1 MIISNIKN
9 NQMKLIAFII
19 TLIVSANSCN
29 KDDNSISNQEQKVK
43 VAYINGAIFT
53 VNPEQ
58 VWAEAIIVEGNKI
71 IYVGNT
77 DKALAQI
84 GEDTEVIDLKG
95 ATVIPGIHDVHMHP
109 LEASSENFK
118 FILKEDNDPENYVP
132 TIRKALRDFPNEEWL
147 LGWGV
152 DLYALLETK
161 RSPIDILDDIS
172 STRPIAIMERTSHSI
187 WVNSKALEIAGI
199 DSNSK
204 DPSGGIYMKDENG
217 NLNGILID
225 NAGNLILDLALAP
238 TSQTKANDYNGL
250 VNFALP
256 ELAKNGITSI
266 CDARTYW
273 KRDHHIIWKRVEK
286 EGKLTA
292 RVNLGLWAYPM
303 QDDESQISLLKSL
316 YENDDN
322 RLLKINQI
330 KLYSDGIVHNTTA
343 AMQEEYLIDLFQ
355 KPNNNGLNYFTQNRI
370 TSYIQQLENV
380 GFDFHIHAIG
390 NRGIQESLNA
400 IETAS
405 TGSGRHRI
413 THVEIVTPSDLSR
426 FSQLNVTADCQVAGD
441 FTQPDHWS
449 ENAELIGKENSQ
461 NLVPIKSL
469 KEANARITLSSDWD
483 VSSINPFVGMQN
495 AITRFPQNITIEE
508 AVKAYTLNGAYV
520 MRQETEV
527 GSLEIGKKA
536 DFVVLSQNIFSVDP
550 NKIANTKVDMT
561 VFDGEV
567 IFERK

>member
-1 MIISNIKN
+1 MIIPNIKS
-9 NQMKLIAFII
+9 NQMKLITFII
-19 TLIVSANSCN
+19 TLMLSTNSCN
-29 KDDNSISNQEQKVK
+29 KDDNSIPNQKQEIT
-43 VAYINGAIFT
+43 VAYINGTIFT

-58 VWAEAIIVEGNKI
+58 VWAEAIIVKGNKI

-84 GEDTEVIDLKG
+84 NKDTEVIDLKG

-109 LEASSENFK
+109 LEASTENFK
-118 FILKEDNDPENYVP
+118 FILKEGNDPENYAP
-132 TIRKALRDFPNEEWL
+132 AIRKALLNFPDEEWL

-152 DLYALLETK
+152 NLYTLLEAK

-172 STRPIAIMERTSHSI
+172 SIRPIAIMERTSHSI

-199 DSNSK
+199 DINSEN
-204 DPSGGIYMKDENG
+204 PTGGIYMRDKNDE
-217 NLNGILID
+217 LNGILID
-225 NAGNLILDLALAP
+225 NAGNLILDLALTP
-238 TSQTKANDYNGL
+238 TSQTKENDYNGL

-273 KRDHHIIWKRVEK
+273 KRDHHAIWKRVEK
-286 EGKLTA
+286 EGELSA

-303 QDDESQISLLKSL
+303 QDDESQISSLKSL
-316 YENDDN
+316 YENDSN
-322 RLLKINQI
+322 SLLKINQI

-343 AMQEEYLIDLFQ
+343 AMQEEYRIDLFQ
-355 KPNNNGLNYFTQNRI
+355 ESKNNGLNYFTQNRI

-390 NRGIQESLNA
+390 NRGIKESLNA

-405 TGSGRHRI
+405 NGSGRHRI
-413 THVEIVTPSDLSR
+413 THVEIVTPSDLTR

-441 FTQPDHWS
+441 FTQPDQWD
-449 ENAELIGKENSQ
+449 ENVELIGKESSK

-495 AITRFPQNITIEE
+495 AVTRFPQNITIEE

-527 GSLEIGKKA
+527 GSIEVGKKA
-536 DFVVLSQNIFSVDP
+536 DFVVLNQNIFSVDP
-550 NKIANTKVDMT
+550 TKIANTKVDMT

>member
-1 MIISNIKN
+1 MIVSNIKN
-9 NQMKLIAFII
+9 NLMKLIAFII
-19 TLIVSANSCN
+19 TLMVSANSCN
-29 KDDNSISNQEQKVK
+29 KDDNAISNQEQEVK

-53 VNPEQ
+53 LNPQQ

-77 DKALAQI
+77 DKALTQI
-84 GEDTEVIDLKG
+84 SKDTEVIDLKG

-118 FILKEDNDPENYVP
+118 FILKEDNDPENYAP

-152 DLYALLETK
+152 DLYTLLEAK

-187 WVNSKALEIAGI
+187 WVNSKALEMAGI
-199 DSNSK
+199 NNNSK

-217 NLNGILID
+217 SFNGILMD
-225 NAGNLILDLALAP
+225 NAGNLILDLALTP

-273 KRDHHIIWKRVEK
+273 KRDHHTTWKQVEK

-303 QDDESQISLLKSL
+303 QNDESQISLLKSL
-316 YENDDN
+316 YENDGN
-322 RLLKINQI
+322 SLLKINQI

-370 TSYIQQLENV
+370 TSYIEQLENI

-390 NRGIQESLNA
+390 NRGIKESLNA

-405 TGSGRHRI
+405 NGSGRHRI

-441 FTQPDHWS
+441 FTQPNHWG
-449 ENAELIGKENSQ
+449 ENAELIGKENSK

-495 AITRFPQNITIEE
+495 AVTRFPQNITIEE
-508 AVKAYTLNGAYV
+508 AVKAYILNGAYV

-527 GSLEIGKKA
+527 GSIEVGKKA

-550 NKIANTKVDMT
+550 TKIANTKVDMT

>member
-1 MIISNIKN
+1 MILSNIKSD
-9 NQMKLIAFII
+9 QMKLITFII

-29 KDDNSISNQEQKVK
+29 KDDNSISNQEQEVK
-43 VAYINGAIFT
+43 VAYINGTVFT

-58 VWAEAIIVEGNKI
+58 IWAEAIIVEANKI

-77 DKALAQI
+77 DDALAQI
-84 GEDTEVIDLKG
+84 DKNTEVIDLKG

-118 FILKEDNDPENYVP
+118 FILKEGNDPENYAP
-132 TIRKALRDFPNEEWL
+132 AIRKALLDFPDEEWL

-152 DLYALLETK
+152 DLHTLLETK

-187 WVNSKALEIAGI
+187 WVNSKALEIAGADI
-199 DSNSK
+199 NSEN
-204 DPSGGIYMKDENG
+204 PTGGIYMRDEKG
-217 NLNGILID
+217 KLNGVLID
-225 NAGNLILDLALAP
+225 NAGNLILDLVLAP
-238 TSQTKANDYNGL
+238 TSQTKENDYNGL

-273 KRDHHIIWKRVEK
+273 KRDHHTIWKQVEK
-286 EGKLTA
+286 ERKLTA

-303 QDDESQISLLKSL
+303 QDDESQISSLKSL
-316 YENDDN
+316 YENDSN
-322 RLLKINQI
+322 SLLKINQI

-355 KPNNNGLNYFTQNRI
+355 EPNNNGLNYFTQNRI

-390 NRGIQESLNA
+390 NRGIKESLNA

-405 TGSGRHRI
+405 NGSGRHRI
-413 THVEIVTPSDLSR
+413 THVEIVTSSDLSR

-441 FTQPDHWS
+441 FTQPDHWG

-469 KEANARITLSSDWD
+469 KEADARITLSSDWD

-495 AITRFPQNITIEE
+495 AVTRFPQNITIEE

-536 DFVVLSQNIFSVDP
+536 DFIVLSQNIFSVDP
-550 NKIANTKVDMT
+550 NRIANTKVDMT
-561 VFDGEV
+561 IFDGEV

>member
-1 MIISNIKN
+1 
-9 NQMKLIAFII
+9 MKLITFII
-19 TLIVSANSCN
+19 TLMVSANSCN
-29 KDDNSISNQEQKVK
+29 KDDNSMSNQKQEIT
-43 VAYINGAIFT
+43 VAYINGTIFT
-53 VNPEQ
+53 VNPER

-84 GEDTEVIDLKG
+84 SKDTEVIDLKR

-118 FILKEDNDPENYVP
+118 FILKEGNDPENYAP
-132 TIRKALRDFPNEEWL
+132 AIRKALLDFPDEEWL

-152 DLYALLETK
+152 DLYTLLEAK

-199 DSNSK
+199 DINSEN
-204 DPSGGIYMKDENG
+204 PTGGIYMRDENDK
-217 NLNGILID
+217 LNGILID
-225 NAGNLILDLALAP
+225 NAGNLILDMALTP
-238 TSQTKANDYNGL
+238 TSQTKENDYNGL

-273 KRDHHIIWKRVEK
+273 KRDHHTIWKRVEK
-286 EGKLTA
+286 EGKLSA
-292 RVNLGLWAYPM
+292 RVNLGLWGYPM
-303 QDDESQISLLKSL
+303 QDDESQISSLKSL
-316 YENDDN
+316 YENDSN
-322 RLLKINQI
+322 SLLKINQI

-343 AMQEEYLIDLFQ
+343 AMQEEYRIDLFQ
-355 KPNNNGLNYFTQNRI
+355 ESKNNGLSYFTQNRI

-390 NRGIQESLNA
+390 NRGVKESLNA

-405 TGSGRHRI
+405 NGSGRHRI
-413 THVEIVTPSDLSR
+413 THVEIVTPSDLTR

-441 FTQPDHWS
+441 FTQPDQWD
-449 ENAELIGKENSQ
+449 ENVELIGKESSK
-461 NLVPIKSL
+461 NLIPIKSL
-469 KEANARITLSSDWD
+469 KEADARITLSSDWD

-495 AITRFPQNITIEE
+495 AVTRFPQNITIEE
-508 AVKAYTLNGAYV
+508 AVKAYTFNGAYV

-527 GSLEIGKKA
+527 GSIEVGKKA
-536 DFVVLSQNIFSVDP
+536 DFVVLNQNIFSVDP
-550 NKIANTKVDMT
+550 NRIATTKVDMT

>member
-1 MIISNIKN
+1 
-9 NQMKLIAFII
+9 MKLITFII
-19 TLIVSANSCN
+19 TLMVSANSCN
-29 KDDNSISNQEQKVK
+29 KDDNSMSNQKQEIT
-43 VAYINGAIFT
+43 VAYINGTIFT

-84 GEDTEVIDLKG
+84 SKDTEVIDLKR

-118 FILKEDNDPENYVP
+118 FILKEGNDPENYASA
-132 TIRKALRDFPNEEWL
+132 IRKALLDFPDEEWL

-152 DLYALLETK
+152 DLYTLLEAK

-199 DSNSK
+199 DINSEN
-204 DPSGGIYMKDENG
+204 PTGGIYMRDENDK
-217 NLNGILID
+217 LNGILID
-225 NAGNLILDLALAP
+225 NAGNLILDMALTP
-238 TSQTKANDYNGL
+238 TSQTKENDYNGL

-273 KRDHHIIWKRVEK
+273 KRDHHTIWKRVEK
-286 EGKLTA
+286 EGKLSA
-292 RVNLGLWAYPM
+292 RVNLGLWGYPM
-303 QDDESQISLLKSL
+303 QDDESQISSLKSL
-316 YENDDN
+316 YENDSN
-322 RLLKINQI
+322 SLLKINQI

-343 AMQEEYLIDLFQ
+343 AMQEEYRIDLFQ
-355 KPNNNGLNYFTQNRI
+355 ESKNNGLSYFTQNRI

-390 NRGIQESLNA
+390 NRGVKESLNA

-405 TGSGRHRI
+405 NGSGRHRI
-413 THVEIVTPSDLSR
+413 THVEIVTPSDLTR

-441 FTQPDHWS
+441 FTQPDQWD
-449 ENAELIGKENSQ
+449 ENVELIGKESSQ
-461 NLVPIKSL
+461 NLIPIKSL
-469 KEANARITLSSDWD
+469 KEADARITLSSDWD

-495 AITRFPQNITIEE
+495 AVTRFPQNITIEE
-508 AVKAYTLNGAYV
+508 AVKAYTFNGAYV

-527 GSLEIGKKA
+527 GSIEVGKKA
-536 DFVVLSQNIFSVDP
+536 DFVVLNQNIFSVDP
-550 NKIANTKVDMT
+550 NRIATTKVDMT

>member
-1 MIISNIKN
+1 
-9 NQMKLIAFII
+9 MKLIAFII
-19 TLIVSANSCN
+19 TLMVSANSCN
-29 KDDNSISNQEQKVK
+29 KDDNAISNQEQEVK

-53 VNPEQ
+53 LNPQQ

-77 DKALAQI
+77 DKALTQI
-84 GEDTEVIDLKG
+84 SKDTEVIDLKG

-118 FILKEDNDPENYVP
+118 FILKEDNDPENYAP

-152 DLYALLETK
+152 DLYTLLEAK

-187 WVNSKALEIAGI
+187 WVNSKALEMAGI
-199 DSNSK
+199 NNNSK

-217 NLNGILID
+217 SFNGILMD
-225 NAGNLILDLALAP
+225 NAGNLILDLALTP

-273 KRDHHIIWKRVEK
+273 KRDHHTTWKQVEK

-303 QDDESQISLLKSL
+303 QNDESQISLLKSL
-316 YENDDN
+316 YENDGN
-322 RLLKINQI
+322 SLLKINQI

-370 TSYIQQLENV
+370 TSYIEQLENI

-390 NRGIQESLNA
+390 NRGIKESLNA

-405 TGSGRHRI
+405 NGSGRHRI

-441 FTQPDHWS
+441 FTQPNHWG
-449 ENAELIGKENSQ
+449 ENAELIGKENSK

-495 AITRFPQNITIEE
+495 AVTRFPQNITIEE
-508 AVKAYTLNGAYV
+508 AVKAYILNGAYV

-527 GSLEIGKKA
+527 GSIEVGKKA

-550 NKIANTKVDMT
+550 TKIANTKVDMT